1 MSAARVFRI
10 AMCFVLLGSGGVF
23 GQQVGTNPD
32 TARKLFRAMD
42 GRWSCEGGFTRGGA
56 LAADLSF
63 TLSPD
68 GRAMWFEHL
77 DRAPNVYWQ
86 RAIWGL
92 ESAGRIV
99 SLGMAGS
106 TKERSGNS
114 SFFVAYAWSANSVTF
129 VADTIKAPPF
139 APNRFT
145 YSTTGENTLKMVW
158 ELARG
163 GTWAVGDSLLCTRKR

>member
-1 MSAARVFRI
+1 MPISNLAWI
-10 AMCFVLLGSGGVF
+10 AMCFVLLGSGGAL
-23 GQQVGTNPD
+23 GQQVGTSAD
-32 TARKLFRAMD
+32 SAGKLFHALD
-42 GRWSCEGGFTRGGA
+42 GRWSCEGGFPRGGA

-68 GRAMWFEHL
+68 GRAMLFEHL

-86 RAIWGL
+86 RAIWAL
-92 ESAGRIV
+92 ESTGRIV
-99 SLGMAGS
+99 SLGVAGS
-106 TKERSGNS
+106 TKQQNGNS
-114 SFFVAYAWSANSVTF
+114 SFFVAREWSANSVTL

-158 ELARG
+158 ELARS
-163 GTWAVGDSLLCTRKR
+163 GTWVVGDSLRCRRKR